1 MLSNIPYYP
10 CFSSTLSLLL
20 SLSLSLSL
28 FFHDTTYITN
38 YLMIRRLQF
47 RFTLPIVRLSYNF
60 RYFHEVK
67 RRSLLSKYQNLKLLH
82 CILFKKLCYIEGC
95 FDVPIWYNR
104 SADLRLV
111 QLPFSIFSTIHLNMF
126 LNIFHATLGIKLIL
140 SKHRTEETNDELMM
154 PLVKRINTYI
164 CTYLSMYESKYK
176 NYHQN
181 NDELT
186 HVPIS

>member
-1 MLSNIPYYP
+1 MHRAQH
-10 CFSSTLSLLL
+10 LLTSKAKIISECL
-20 SLSLSLSL
+20 
-28 FFHDTTYITN
+28 
-38 YLMIRRLQF
+38 YLNGAKNHFL
-47 RFTLPIVRLSYNF
+47 
-60 RYFHEVK
+60 E
-67 RRSLLSKYQNLKLLH
+67 
-82 CILFKKLCYIEGC
+82 
-95 FDVPIWYNR
+95 
-104 SADLRLV
+104 
-111 QLPFSIFSTIHLNMF
+111 FSIFSTIHLNMF